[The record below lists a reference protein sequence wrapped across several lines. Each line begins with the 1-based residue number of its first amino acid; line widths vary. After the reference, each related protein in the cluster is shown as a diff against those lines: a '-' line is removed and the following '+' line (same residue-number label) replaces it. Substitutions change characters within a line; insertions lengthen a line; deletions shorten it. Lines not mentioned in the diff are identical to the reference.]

1 MPIIEGTKVRRVI
14 LLRSAGIW
22 MLQTFP
28 LSSSAFQFMIPFSST
43 LVLLVAPLILVG
55 LFVVG
60 PMKSNLVLVI
70 DIVAPQSISISKV
83 SESNEFV
90 GFLGSEVLLSW
101 VIV

>member
-1 MPIIEGTKVRRVI
+1 M
-14 LLRSAGIW
+14 
-22 MLQTFP
+22 
-28 LSSSAFQFMIPFSST
+28 
-43 LVLLVAPLILVG
+43 ILVG

-70 DIVAPQSISISKV
+70 DIVAPQSISISKE